1 MRRVLFAL
9 VAVAGGS
16 GCLCGGCMCPS
27 SHGYKDWQE
36 YRAAE
41 AADREKKAQPVIDA
55 LEAYKAAR
63 GAYPARLDE
72 LVAGGFL
79 PAVPDLASTLD
90 HQGEAGRVASA
101 EPLRYTPGGVYT
113 LRLVWAFAEPAWATT
128 PQYDREYAPDGR
140 GWQGAGLYGPRG
152 KR

>member
-9 VAVAGGS
+9 VAVGCGS

-27 SHGYKDWQE
+27 SHGYADWQA
-36 YRAAE
+36 YRLAE
-41 AADREKKAQPVIDA
+41 REARQGKVQPVIDA
-55 LEAYKAAR
+55 LEAFKAAR
-63 GAYPARLDE
+63 GKCPDRLAE

-90 HQGEAGRVASA
+90 HQGEAGQIESA
-101 EPLRYTPGGVYT
+101 DPLGYAPGEVYT
-113 LRLVWAFAEPAWATT
+113 LRLRWAFAEQAWTT
-128 PQYDREYAPDGR
+128 NKQSDWEYAPDGR
-140 GWQGAGLYGPRG
+140 GWQGYRQYGPRG